1 MFDLH
6 FIIATDIN
14 KNINNNNAKILS
26 IFTELFVNKQSP
38 DWVDSEN
45 EISKFFKNTIGRM
58 WLQYMV
64 MNLNNLVRFKKT
76 KCSWV

>member
-1 MFDLH
+1 VFDLH